1 VSPIR
6 EFDASAKGEI
16 GNLNSFRSS

>member
-6 EFDASAKGEI
+6 EFDASAKGDI
-16 GNLNSFRSS
+16 VNLNSFRSG

>member
-6 EFDASAKGEI
+6 EFDASAKGDI